1 MALAATT
8 KQETVFLHVKGEQM
22 ALKLHTQKTTS
33 QHICAA
39 AVRLC
44 LVLNG
49 PYKHIA
55 VCLVDKPG
63 RVLSKAV
70 LPQFSAEAVVVSRL
84 GGEGGR
90 HNGFFLTDGQKINR

>member
-1 MALAATT
+1 
-8 KQETVFLHVKGEQM
+8 M
-22 ALKLHTQKTTS
+22 ALKLHSQKTTS

-55 VCLVDKPG
+55 VSLVDKPG

-70 LPQFSAEAVVVSRL
+70 LPQFPTEAVVVSRL
-84 GGEGGR
+84 GEGGR
-90 HNGFFLTDGQKINR
+90 EGDIMASF